1 MYVTKEDDST
11 YRVSYRSYRFAVIL
25 LLLPPLMIYE
35 LGADAIGGNADG
47 GELLALALGVFLP
60 LIAAYFLVELSGFS
74 FSKQDDLFRW
84 SWHNLL
90 RRNSGEIPLQNIIQ
104 VRREAIDSGDAA
116 GNRLSYRLVV
126 DLDDGRSIGLTRG
139 YSGFHDKKLEL
150 IVDDIREFLGH
161 FHAPG

>member
-1 MYVTKEDDST
+1 MYATEEDDSV
-11 YRVSYRSYRFAVIL
+11 YRVSYRSYRLAVLL
-25 LLLPPLMIYE
+25 LLLPPIMLFE
-35 LGADAIGGNADG
+35 LGADAFSGNADG
-47 GELLALALGVFLP
+47 GELLALALGIFLP
-60 LIAAYFLVELSGFS
+60 LIAAYFLIELSGFS

-84 SWHNLL
+84 SWRNLL
-90 RRNSGEIPLQNIIQ
+90 RRKSGEVPLQRIIQ
-104 VRREAIDSGDAA
+104 VRRESIDSGDAA

-150 IVDDIREFLGH
+150 IVEDIREFLGH